1 MQTCFFA
8 VGSAL
13 LIRAVDR
20 GTALYPGEQRGT
32 WPQLAL
38 GTSCLQEPQEWKK
51 PRGGRVAL
59 GESRRAGEQEVLL
72 LSKTWMRVLSV
83 IDAFGHLMEPV
94 GLLLETKPR
103 FI

>member
-1 MQTCFFA
+1 M
-8 VGSAL
+8 
-13 LIRAVDR
+13 
-20 GTALYPGEQRGT
+20 
-32 WPQLAL
+32 
-38 GTSCLQEPQEWKK
+38 
-51 PRGGRVAL
+51 